1 MSTGI
6 CRSVSFRNSTPSLS
20 SSSSPSSSSL
30 ATPSNQTNISDA
42 EWITHSISLIMFLT
56 AFVGNT
62 AALIVMF
69 ASRGPIRLTNNK
81 YLANLA
87 CADLL
92 RACFIPFTIIARM
105 KRNFIFGGVICKILP
120 IVQGERMSD
129 GGRWVELILCRLRV
143 SFFKRNQTFS
153 SLMSARQ

>member
-1 MSTGI
+1 MSTGV
-6 CRSVSFRNSTPSLS
+6 CRSVSLRNS
-20 SSSSPSSSSL
+20 SSSV
-30 ATPSNQTNISDA
+30 PSNQTNISDA
-42 EWITHSISLIMFLT
+42 EWVTNSISLIIFLV

-105 KRNFIFGGVICKILP
+105 KRNFIFGRIICKILP
-120 IVQGERMSD
+120 IVQGKRHRFVLISMSEESLGTNLSFD
-129 GGRWVELILCRLRV
+129 VTLSMIRSKIVDDEEDFIRLM
-143 SFFKRNQTFS
+143 NN
-153 SLMSARQ
+153 LA